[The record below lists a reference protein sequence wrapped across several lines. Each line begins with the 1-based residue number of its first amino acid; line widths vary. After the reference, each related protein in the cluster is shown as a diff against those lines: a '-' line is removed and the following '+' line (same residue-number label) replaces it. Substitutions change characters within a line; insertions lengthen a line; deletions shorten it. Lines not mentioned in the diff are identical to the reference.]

1 MMKRKY
7 ISRRKMLKGLGA
19 CMALPFLEAMTPPG
33 MSAARYVEKVRPKRL
48 AVFYFPNGV
57 RSDHWTP
64 KGWGPDFE
72 LSPTLRPL
80 EPFRKELLILNE
92 LKNREVDV
100 RGTDGH
106 YAKTAPFLTCHN
118 ITKTTGSNIDVKGVS
133 MDQLA
138 ARYIGHQTMYPSL
151 EYGVDPIISGV
162 DQNVG
167 YTRLY
172 GSAISWKSP
181 NQPCT
186 KEIDPHHAFNRLFRT
201 VVPGKSAGA
210 ENPWKKSVL
219 DLVMEDAKR
228 LNKHLGAADQNKM
241 SEYLESVRSVEKR
254 LTSQDKLRDFEA
266 NITPDIRKELI
277 KLNVRLEDYVEVNS
291 GYDVTAKVRLMMDIN
306 ALALWSDATRI
317 TTFMFGN
324 SVSNRNFSFLDGVTG
339 NHHTISHHRSNDR
352 LLDMYAKINVWH
364 SEQFAYFLQRMQSMQ
379 EGDRSLLDQSMVLFG
394 SSLRDG
400 NSHQATNLPIVIAGR
415 GGGKL
420 KTGQNLKFEEET
432 PLANL
437 YLTML
442 QNLDVCVDRFGDSD
456 RVLTEVLAG

>member
-1 MMKRKY
+1 MKREP
-7 ISRRKMLKGLGA
+7 ISRRKMLQGLGA

-33 MSAARYVEKVRPKRL
+33 MSVARYAEKIRPKRL

-57 RSDHWTP
+57 RADRWTP
-64 KGWGPDFE
+64 KGWGSDFQ
-72 LSPTLRPL
+72 LSPTLSPL
-80 EPFRKELLILNE
+80 EPFKQELLVLNE

-118 ITKTTGSNIDVKGVS
+118 IIKTTGSNINVNGVS

-138 ARYIGHQTMYPSL
+138 AQHIGHQTMFPSL
-151 EYGVDPIISGV
+151 EYGIDPITSGV

-172 GSAISWKSP
+172 GSSISWINP
-181 NQPCT
+181 DQPCP
-186 KEIDPHHAFNRLFRT
+186 KEIDPYYAFNRLFRT
-201 VVPGKSAGA
+201 VVPGKSTGA
-210 ENPWKKSVL
+210 DNPWKKSVL

-254 LTSQDKLRDFEA
+254 LTSKEKLRDFEA
-266 NITPDIRKELI
+266 NITPDIKKELI

-324 SVSNRNFSFLDGVTG
+324 SVSNRNFSFLNGVTG

-352 LLDMYAKINVWH
+352 LLDMYARINLWH
-364 SEQFAYFLQRMQSMQ
+364 SEQFAYFLQRMQSMK
-379 EGDRSLLDQSMVLFG
+379 EGDQNLLDQSMVLFG

-400 NSHQATNLPIVIAGR
+400 NSHQATNLPLVLAGK
-415 GGGKL
+415 GGGTL
-420 KTGQNLKFEEET
+420 KTGQNILFEKET

-437 YLTML
+437 YLAML
-442 QNLDVCVDRFGDSD
+442 KGLDVPVDQFGDSE
-456 RVLTEVLAG
+456 RVLTEVLA